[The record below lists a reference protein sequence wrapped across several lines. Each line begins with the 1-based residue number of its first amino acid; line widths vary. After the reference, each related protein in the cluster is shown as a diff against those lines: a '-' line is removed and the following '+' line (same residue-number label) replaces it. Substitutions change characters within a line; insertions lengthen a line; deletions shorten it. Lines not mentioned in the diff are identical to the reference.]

1 MAFESLSEKFQA
13 VFKKMRKEDKLTESN
28 MDAALRE
35 IRIALLE
42 ADVNYKVVKAFTD
55 DVKEKALGQQVL
67 LKVNPSEMLVKIC
80 HDELVDLLGAD
91 NTAINYAKGGVTTIM
106 LVGLQGS
113 GKTTTAGK
121 LAYLHKNKLHKK
133 VLLAGLDV
141 YRPAAID
148 QLGQIAQQ
156 VQVDFFQMGTSVSP
170 VEVAQK
176 AQEKARNEG
185 YDLLVLD
192 TAGRLQIDEKLMAEL
207 KDINKAVH
215 PEEVLLLV
223 DAMAGQD
230 AVNVANAFNS
240 DLRLTGV
247 IMSKLDGDAKGG
259 AALSIKYLTGL
270 PIKFAGVGEK
280 LTDLDIFYPDRMAS
294 RILGMG
300 DVVSL
305 VEKAQEVIDQ
315 KEAEKASKKMMDG
328 DFTLEDM
335 LKQMKMVQKIGS
347 LGAIA
352 KMIPGMP
359 NLSDEQKEKAQSE
372 MKVFESIV
380 YSMTPYERRHP
391 EVLKYS
397 QKNRIAKGSGKTNA
411 DVNRVI
417 RKWEQSKELMKQMKQ
432 YQKSGK
438 VPPGLGGFGGGH

>member
-1 MAFESLSEKFQA
+1 
-13 VFKKMRKEDKLTESN
+13 
-28 MDAALRE
+28 
-35 IRIALLE
+35 
-42 ADVNYKVVKAFTD
+42 
-55 DVKEKALGQQVL
+55 
-67 LKVNPSEMLVKIC
+67 
-80 HDELVDLLGAD
+80 
-91 NTAINYAKGGVTTIM
+91 
-106 LVGLQGS
+106 
-113 GKTTTAGK
+113 
-121 LAYLHKNKLHKK
+121 
-133 VLLAGLDV
+133 
-141 YRPAAID
+141 
-148 QLGQIAQQ
+148 
-156 VQVDFFQMGTSVSP
+156 
-170 VEVAQK
+170 
-176 AQEKARNEG
+176 
-185 YDLLVLD
+185 
-192 TAGRLQIDEKLMAEL
+192 
-207 KDINKAVH
+207 
-215 PEEVLLLV
+215 LLLV

-391 EVLKYS
+391 EVLEILAKEPDC
-397 QKNRIAKGSGKTNA
+397 QRQWQDQCRREPGHPEMGAVQRIDEADEAVSEVRENPTRIGRDRMADINA
-411 DVNRVI
+411 EFLDLYNHLDEAIRGRYQLEDRTSSAIAFLATKFAHATSPELNALGEALDSIRQLRNTLVHVEKVEGQELVVVNPLLVE
-417 RKWEQSKELMKQMKQ
+417 KLKEAILYVEK
-432 YQKSGK
+432 
-438 VPPGLGGFGGGH
+438 PPRGQRLGHRLLIALSSRP

>member
-1 MAFESLSEKFQA
+1 
-13 VFKKMRKEDKLTESN
+13 
-28 MDAALRE
+28 
-35 IRIALLE
+35 
-42 ADVNYKVVKAFTD
+42 
-55 DVKEKALGQQVL
+55 
-67 LKVNPSEMLVKIC
+67 MLVKIC

-91 NTAINYAKGGVTTIM
+91 NTAIAYAKGGPTTIM

-148 QLGQIAQQ
+148 QLGQIAEQ
-156 VQVDFFQMGTSVSP
+156 VQVDFFQMGTSANP

-438 VPPGLGGFGGGH
+438 VPPGFGGMNGGH